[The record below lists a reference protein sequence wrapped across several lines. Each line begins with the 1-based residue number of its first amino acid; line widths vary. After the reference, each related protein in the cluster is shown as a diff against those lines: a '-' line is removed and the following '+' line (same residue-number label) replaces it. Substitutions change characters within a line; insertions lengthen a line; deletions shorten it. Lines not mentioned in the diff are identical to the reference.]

1 MADSVKDLSPAGP
14 LHDSWRYRWRAA
26 WHRARRASRPRGRL
40 AWLPVWSVPAA
51 MRAVR
56 ATLVMP
62 SLFALTSLVI
72 GDPQMT
78 LFAVFGSF
86 ATLVLVSFG
95 GTRRDKALAHL
106 GLALTGSAALVIGTL
121 VSGTAWLA
129 ALVTI
134 PVTFAI
140 FFAGVAGPNAAAGVL
155 GALLA
160 YILPVA
166 SPAAASTIPSRLAG
180 WWLASVAGTAAVLL
194 LSPRSPGDRL
204 RARTAAAATA
214 VAAYL
219 GAAVRGV
226 ATAAHREA
234 SLAARHEL
242 KTTFTAAPHRPTG
255 LATAEQGMANVVELL
270 EWTITLVCDALDG
283 HLDLTRAAP
292 ADRELLAASARLLG
306 QIGTLLAGKDAAPD
320 IDRLQAARAAS
331 VAHQRE
337 LGGDPADVRVS
348 AALAA
353 HAQSI
358 AIAAE
363 AAMADT
369 LIATR
374 RADPE
379 VVAAERRR
387 WYGRLGGVTAWRQAP
402 GRAGRTGRADRTGL
416 AGRIRLAGRSGRAGH
431 VGLAD
436 GTGLADG
443 IGLTGAAGFL
453 ARHASLRSVW
463 FRNSARGSAAIAA
476 AVTVANLGGVQHG
489 FWVAL
494 GTLSVLRTTAASTG
508 ATALRALAGTVAG
521 FLIGA
526 GLLLLIGTSP
536 AALWTVLPL
545 AVFVAAYSPG
555 TAPFAVGQAAFT
567 ITIVVVFNLLAPA
580 GWQVGLLRIEDVAI
594 GCAVSLI
601 IGIAFWP
608 RGTAAI
614 VGDDLADA
622 FRQGGRYLTQAVDWT
637 LGLRQRPPESAIP
650 AVTAGARLDEA
661 LRAYLTEQGTK
672 RLASDDL
679 WALVMG
685 TTRLRLTAYA
695 VASLPGNGNGS
706 DAGTRNGTTKGTETR
721 NSTGTRNMAAGDHIE
736 AGLDPALAAFRR
748 QTADLVGFYE
758 RLADQVGPPGRRP
771 PATVALPAP
780 DGADYPK
787 GVACAGTTPAYY
799 RPDML
804 WVGEQLHHLAERG
817 QAIVEPAAKVAELR
831 QLPWWR

>member
-1 MADSVKDLSPAGP
+1 
-14 LHDSWRYRWRAA
+14 
-26 WHRARRASRPRGRL
+26 
-40 AWLPVWSVPAA
+40 

-56 ATLVMP
+56 ATLVIP
-62 SLFALTSLVI
+62 GLFALTSLVI

-155 GALLA
+155 GALLV

-194 LSPRSPGDRL
+194 LSARSPGDRL
-204 RARTAAAATA
+204 RARTAAAATT

-226 ATAAHREA
+226 ATTAHREA

-242 KTTFTAAPHRPTG
+242 KTTFTAAPYRPTG

-292 ADRELLAASARLLG
+292 ADRELLAASAKLLAE
-306 QIGTLLAGKDAAPD
+306 IGTLLAGRAATPD

-331 VAHQRE
+331 AVHQRK
-337 LGGDPADVRVS
+337 LGGDPEDVRAS

-369 LIATR
+369 LIAMR

-379 VVAAERRR
+379 VIAAERRR
-387 WYGRLGGVTAWRQAP
+387 WYGQRGGLTARRRAP
-402 GRAGRTGRADRTGL
+402 GRVSRTGVAGRARLASLIGL
-416 AGRIRLAGRSGRAGH
+416 ARRIGPG
-431 VGLAD
+431 D
-436 GTGLADG
+436 GTGLAEG
-443 IGLTGAAGFL
+443 IGLAGTAGFL

-463 FRNSARGSAAIAA
+463 FRNSARGSAAIAV
-476 AVTVANLGGVQHG
+476 AVAVANLSGVQHG

-508 ATALRALAGTVAG
+508 ATALRALAGTVIG

-567 ITIVVVFNLLAPA
+567 VTIVVVFNLLAPA

-695 VASLPGNGNGS
+695 VASLPGGGNGT
-706 DAGTRNGTTKGTETR
+706 DAETGNGASKDTGTRNGIGIPDV
-721 NSTGTRNMAAGDHIE
+721 AAGDHIE
-736 AGLDPALAAFRR
+736 AGLDPMLAAFRK
-748 QTADLVGFYE
+748 QTADLVRFYD
-758 RLADQVGPPGRRP
+758 RLAEQVGPPGRQP
-771 PATVALPAP
+771 PAPVAPPAP

-804 WVGEQLHHLAERG
+804 WVGEHLHHLAERG

-831 QLPWWR
+831 RIPWWR

>member
-1 MADSVKDLSPAGP
+1 MADSVKDLSPAGQ
-14 LHDSWRYRWRAA
+14 LRDSWRDRWRAT
-26 WHRARRASRPRGRL
+26 WHRARSAARPARRP
-40 AWLPVWSVPAA
+40 AWLPGWSVPAA

-95 GTRRDKALAHL
+95 GTRRDKAVAHL
-106 GLALTGSAALVIGTL
+106 GLAVTGSAALVIGTL
-121 VSGTAWLA
+121 ISGTAWLA

-166 SPAAASTIPSRLAG
+166 SPAAAIAIPARLAG

-194 LSPRSPGDRL
+194 LSPRSPGDQL

-219 GAAVRGV
+219 DAALGGV
-226 ATAAHREA
+226 ATAAHREK
-234 SLAARHEL
+234 SLAARREL
-242 KTTFTAAPHRPTG
+242 KTTFTAAPYRPTG
-255 LATAEQGMANVVELL
+255 LAIADQGMANVVELL

-283 HLDLTRAAP
+283 HLDLTRAGP
-292 ADRELLAASARLLG
+292 ADRELLAASARLLA

-331 VAHQRE
+331 AAHQRK
-337 LGGDPADVRVS
+337 LGGDPADVRAA

-379 VVAAERRR
+379 VVVAERRR
-387 WYGRLGGVTAWRQAP
+387 WYGQRSDGTAGHPAP
-402 GRAGRTGRADRTGL
+402 ARASRPGL
-416 AGRIRLAGRSGRAGH
+416 AGRLGLAGRAGM
-431 VGLAD
+431 A
-436 GTGLADG
+436 
-443 IGLTGAAGFL
+443 GAARFL
-453 ARHASLRSVW
+453 ARHASLRSAW
-463 FRNSARGSAAIAA
+463 FRNSARGSVAL
-476 AVTVANLGGVQHG
+476 AVAVAVANLSGVQHG

-545 AVFVAAYSPG
+545 AVFVAAYAPG

-567 ITIVVVFNLLAPA
+567 VTIVVVFNLLAPA

-601 IGIAFWP
+601 IGVAVWP

-637 LGLRQRPPESAIP
+637 LGLRLRPPESAIP
-650 AVTAGARLDEA
+650 TVTAGARLDEA

-695 VASLPGNGNGS
+695 VASLPGNENGAESSNGS
-706 DAGTRNGTTKGTETR
+706 GTRNATGPGTAAAHGET
-721 NSTGTRNMAAGDHIE
+721 S
-736 AGLDPALAAFRR
+736 LDPGRAALRR
-748 QTADLVGFYE
+748 QTADLAVFYE
-758 RLADQVGPPGRRP
+758 RLADQVGPPGHQP
-771 PATVALPAP
+771 PTPVAIPAP
-780 DGADYPK
+780 HGAGYPN

-804 WVGEQLHHLAERG
+804 WVGEHLYHLAERG
-817 QAIVEPAAKVAELR
+817 EAIIGPAEKVAEAR
-831 QLPWWR
+831 RMPWWR

>member
-1 MADSVKDLSPAGP
+1 
-14 LHDSWRYRWRAA
+14 
-26 WHRARRASRPRGRL
+26 
-40 AWLPVWSVPAA
+40 

-62 SLFALTSLVI
+62 GLFALTSLVI

-106 GLALTGSAALVIGTL
+106 GLAVTGSVALVIGTL

-166 SPAAASTIPSRLAG
+166 SPAAVSTIPSRLAG

-204 RARTAAAATA
+204 RARTAAAART

-242 KTTFTAAPHRPTG
+242 KTTFTAAPYRPTG
-255 LATAEQGMANVVELL
+255 LATAEQGLANVVELL
-270 EWTITLVCDALDG
+270 EWTSTLVCDALDG

-292 ADRELLAASARLLG
+292 ADSELLAASARLLA
-306 QIGTLLAGKDAAPD
+306 QIGTLLAGKDATPD

-331 VAHQRE
+331 AAHQRE
-337 LGGDPADVRVS
+337 LGGDPADVRAS
-348 AALAA
+348 AALGA

-387 WYGRLGGVTAWRQAP
+387 WYGQRGGVTAWRRAP
-402 GRAGRTGRADRTGL
+402 GRANRTGM
-416 AGRIRLAGRSGRAGH
+416 AGR
-431 VGLAD
+431 
-436 GTGLADG
+436 GLADG
-443 IGLTGAAGFL
+443 IGLAGGAGLAGAAGFL

-463 FRNSARGSAAIAA
+463 FRNSARGSVAL
-476 AVTVANLGGVQHG
+476 AVAVAVAYLTGVQHG

-508 ATALRALAGTVAG
+508 ATALRALAGTVVG

-545 AVFVAAYSPG
+545 AVFVASYSPG

-567 ITIVVVFNLLAPA
+567 VTIVVVFNLLAPA

-622 FRQGGRYLTQAVDWT
+622 FRQGGRYLTQAVDWA

-661 LRAYLTEQGTK
+661 LRAYLTEQGSK

-695 VASLPGNGNGS
+695 VASLPGSGNG
-706 DAGTRNGTTKGTETR
+706 AGTRNGDGIPNGAGT
-721 NSTGTRNMAAGDHIE
+721 GAAGDRGE
-736 AGLDPALAAFRR
+736 AGLDPLLAVFRR

-758 RLADQVGPPGRRP
+758 RLAEQVGPPGRQP
-771 PATVALPAP
+771 PAPVAIPAP

-804 WVGEQLHHLAERG
+804 WVGEHLHHLAERG
-817 QAIVEPAAKVAELR
+817 QAITEPAAKVAELR